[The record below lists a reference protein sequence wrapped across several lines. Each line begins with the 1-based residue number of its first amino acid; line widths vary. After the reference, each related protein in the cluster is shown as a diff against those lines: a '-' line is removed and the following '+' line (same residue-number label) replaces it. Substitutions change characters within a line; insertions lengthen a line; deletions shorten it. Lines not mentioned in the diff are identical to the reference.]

1 MLRAVLHHLL
11 LVLVVSCWAM
21 SARAQATGADVLFD
35 QGRKLYTAGKYEEAA
50 EKFRESQRLDPAPG
64 TLLNL
69 AECYVKLGKTASGWS
84 TFREA
89 AALAATRQQ
98 PKREK
103 YARDKATALEPT
115 LSRLTIVVPDAA
127 RVDGLQIQRGDRQ
140 VDPALWGVAVPVDP
154 GTVEVVASAPG
165 HVAWRKQ
172 IQVDPGG
179 AKLELAIPPLE
190 GAAPVPSPAPTPAP
204 PAEPPVSPPPA
215 QPAPSPVEEEP
226 GASRRLAGLVLG
238 GVGLAGLGI
247 GTGLYI
253 ASQSTI
259 DDANCPDSVCVEGV
273 GDPDQHEEGRS
284 QEKRS
289 FIVLGLGGALA
300 VTGVVLVLTAPSKS
314 SETSARLRFTP
325 TPGGAHVGLSGRF

>member
-1 MLRAVLHHLL
+1 M
-11 LVLVVSCWAM
+11 
-21 SARAQATGADVLFD
+21 
-35 QGRKLYTAGKYEEAA
+35 
-50 EKFRESQRLDPAPG
+50 
-64 TLLNL
+64 
-69 AECYVKLGKTASGWS
+69 
-84 TFREA
+84 
-89 AALAATRQQ
+89 
-98 PKREK
+98 
-103 YARDKATALEPT
+103 
-115 LSRLTIVVPDAA
+115 
-127 RVDGLQIQRGDRQ
+127 
-140 VDPALWGVAVPVDP
+140 
-154 GTVEVVASAPG
+154 
-165 HVAWRKQ
+165 
-172 IQVDPGG
+172 
-179 AKLELAIPPLE
+179 
-190 GAAPVPSPAPTPAP
+190 
-204 PAEPPVSPPPA
+204 
-215 QPAPSPVEEEP
+215 
-226 GASRRLAGLVLG
+226 LG